1 MTVLKEGDLELNIPA
16 PIHAR
21 KFDGADHG
29 LSHCM
34 KAVDFIVELKDR
46 YVFIEIKDP
55 QHRKSKPADRKMF
68 VKSFLS
74 GKLDEDLKYKYRDSF
89 LYAWASG
96 KVDKPIYYWVL
107 VAIDTLTAA
116 ELITRTDALKR
127 ILPSKGPASGA
138 WKHRI
143 VAGCT
148 VFNISAWN
156 QHLPDYPAT
165 RIGGQK
171 RGI

>member
-1 MTVLKEGDLELNIPA
+1 MTVLKEGDLERNIPVS
-16 PIHAR
+16 IHAG

-34 KAVDFIVELKDR
+34 KAVDFIIELKDR
-46 YVFIEIKDP
+46 YVFIEVKDP
-55 QHRKSKPADRKMF
+55 QHRKSKPADRKKF
-68 VKSFLS
+68 VKRFLS
-74 GKLDEDLKYKYRDSF
+74 GKLDEELKYKYRDSF

-96 KVDKPIYYWVL
+96 KVDKPVYYWVL

-127 ILPSKGPASGA
+127 ILPCNGPASGV
-138 WKHRI
+138 WEHRI

-156 QHLPDYPAT
+156 HYLPDYPVKRSAAM
-165 RIGGQK
+165 RGG
-171 RGI
+171 